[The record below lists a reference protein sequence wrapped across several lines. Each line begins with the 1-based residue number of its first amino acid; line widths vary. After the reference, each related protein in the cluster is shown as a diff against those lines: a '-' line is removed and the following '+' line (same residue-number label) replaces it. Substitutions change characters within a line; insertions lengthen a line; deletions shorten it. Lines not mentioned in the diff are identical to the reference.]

1 MVSSL
6 IQLARVPLPPLSFTL
21 DTLYLQPYAFLPY
34 RIFFS
39 KHLSLCSF
47 LLDRV
52 ISPSDRVSSFF
63 LILNIL
69 YSHAR
74 LIEFILSQ
82 FPFEPTLSFS
92 LNISR
97 LFFLLFLFLQIS
109 NLRFFLFSLINLF
122 SFALSLHL
130 PVRIRAIDSPFR
142 SLPSDF
148 FQPVCLSPSPTL
160 LHLAVSTRPEARR
173 KLGERFN
180 QPNSKDKCLIGQVV
194 AASKGDDVYSESAR
208 IHLRLL
214 LASFYSSSRASS
226 AKHPK
231 SSPFFLTF
239 RLSRRVVRKRINKKK
254 KIISRFL

>member
-109 NLRFFLFSLINLF
+109 NLRFFPFSLINLF
-122 SFALSLHL
+122 SFPLRPFLTF

-148 FQPVCLSPSPTL
+148 FQPVCLSPAPP
-160 LHLAVSTRPEARR
+160 R
-173 KLGERFN
+173 
-180 QPNSKDKCLIGQVV
+180 
-194 AASKGDDVYSESAR
+194 R
-208 IHLRLL
+208 IHS
-214 LASFYSSSRASS
+214 AGSS
-226 AKHPK
+226 A
-231 SSPFFLTF
+231 
-239 RLSRRVVRKRINKKK
+239 
-254 KIISRFL
+254 